1 MKKILVSC
9 LASAL
14 MAVSA
19 GALAEPQ
26 QPDDSNFNLTFA
38 LELDREGRITALQPQ
53 PALDSPALMARIESE
68 VRGWEFRPAMLDG
81 QPVPTRTYLRL
92 GVRAPGLQAD
102 RARIVSATTGPAV
115 ASMTAPG
122 YPPAALRRGEG
133 GLVLLKLKLDTQGR
147 VRGVATQPES
157 SPNRAFTEAA
167 SAAARHWRF
176 LPELANGKPVA
187 GAVMI
192 PVCFRAESAEPQA
205 CDWQGPQGQRF
216 TPSSVAVAI
225 EPAARITTDL
235 AIASN

>member
-14 MAVSA
+14 LAVSA
-19 GALAEPQ
+19 GASAEPQ

-38 LELDREGRITALQPQ
+38 VELDREGRITDLQPQ
-53 PALDSPALMARIESE
+53 PAMDSPELM
-68 VRGWEFRPAMLDG
+68 
-81 QPVPTRTYLRL
+81 
-92 GVRAPGLQAD
+92 
-102 RARIVSATTGPAV
+102 ARIVSATTGPAI

-147 VRGVATQPES
+147 VRGVAAQPGS
-157 SPNRAFTEAA
+157 SSNRAFTEAA
-167 SAAARHWRF
+167 SAAAKNWRF

-205 CDWQGPQGQRF
+205 CDWQGPEGQRF

>member
-1 MKKILVSC
+1 MKKILASC

-14 MAVSA
+14 LALSA
-19 GALAEPQ
+19 GASAVPQ
-26 QPDDSNFNLTFA
+26 QADDSNFNLSFV
-38 LELDREGRITALQPQ
+38 LELDRDGQIVSLQPQ
-53 PALDSPALMARIESE
+53 PAMDSPALIARIESE
-68 VRGWEFRPAMLDG
+68 VRDWEFRPAQLDG

-102 RARIVSATTGPAV
+102 KARIVSATTGPAI

-147 VRGVATQPES
+147 VRGVAAQPGS
-157 SPNRAFTEAA
+157 SSNRAFTEAA
-167 SAAARHWRF
+167 SAAARNWRF

-187 GAVMI
+187 GAVLI

-205 CDWQGPQGQRF
+205 CDWQGPSGQRF

>member
-14 MAVSA
+14 LAVSA
-19 GALAEPQ
+19 GASAEPQ

-38 LELDREGRITALQPQ
+38 VELDREGRITGLQPQ
-53 PALDSPALMARIESE
+53 PAMDSPELMARIENE
-68 VRGWEFRPAMLDG
+68 VRGWEFSPARLDG

-102 RARIVSATTGPAV
+102 KARIVSATTGP
-115 ASMTAPG
+115 
-122 YPPAALRRGEG
+122 
-133 GLVLLKLKLDTQGR
+133 
-147 VRGVATQPES
+147 
-157 SPNRAFTEAA
+157 FTEAA
-167 SAAARHWRF
+167 SAAARNWRF

-205 CDWQGPQGQRF
+205 CDWQGPEGQRF